1 MESTSPVARSTTLTT
16 FSSASAITR
25 LRAWALPPEPP
36 DIVILAA
43 LERTARQG
51 RSDEVRTENV
61 VERPGFVSEK
71 GGIRRGTEQPVTLVT
86 PITLARMMAKVLL
99 ERECELGLIG
109 EALDGAA
116 DGSGRLIL
124 IEGEA
129 GIGKTSLLL
138 AAEGIAADRGFAVFS
153 ARAGILERSLGF
165 GVARQLLEG
174 PLAQAT
180 GTERRAL
187 LAGAAA
193 RAAMVLEARP
203 GAGADSPPRGEEL
216 AAMHGLYWLLCN
228 LAERGPL
235 LVSVDDAQWCDEMS
249 LRWLLYLIRRVDH
262 LSVAILIAA
271 RNDEPGV
278 TQPLLGE
285 LAGEPLAELLRPD
298 ALGEEATVALLE
310 RIGGDAVEAGFGRAC
325 REWSGGNP
333 WFVVELASE
342 LADRGVEPTEA
353 AIERLRELRLE
364 SVARVTML
372 RLKRLPAAALQLA
385 RAVAVLG
392 SQAQLPEAA
401 ELARLDEAEAI
412 AACDRLVAARVLE
425 PGRPLRFVHP
435 LVRGIL
441 YESLPPTRRAAEHK
455 RAARALDR
463 AGARPEGVAVHLLES
478 APASEQWVVDAL
490 LVAAERELRRGSAP
504 SAVTLLRRAREEPP
518 SAAALPRV
526 LHQLGLAESLAAE
539 PAAEDS
545 LREALQASED
555 AVERGGIALLLGRVL
570 LRAGRTQQAVAALE
584 PVIDGLDGTELDLR
598 LQLEATLLTAA
609 MLDSRL
615 LELAA
620 ARIQALGASEEALG
634 ADSHGGRLIAAQ
646 LAWAATADGA
656 SVAVS
661 LGLAR
666 RALGEGRLVREA
678 PITPDAYLLPILML
692 ALCDELEEADSYC
705 RQALEQEGGSIP
717 ALAGT
722 LCFRAGIAL
731 GRGRLEESELLARDA
746 LRLAAEADGL
756 ALVAGLAPA
765 YLANALLE
773 RGEAAS
779 ALSVLGDPSALESSP
794 LAWSAELLFAAGRAH
809 LAAGRAREGL
819 ELLLACGRRCEAWRV
834 LNPAWL
840 PWRSQAALGLHRL
853 GEEEQA
859 LELSDE
865 ELRRARRFG
874 ARRPLGVALRARG
887 LIEGGEEGLELLAE
901 SIAVLGSSPARLERA
916 RALVALGAALRR
928 AGRRR
933 EARAPLA
940 EGLEGAERCGAM
952 PLAAEAR
959 AELAACGARPR
970 SIVRSG
976 ADALTP
982 SERRVAKM
990 AIEGLSNPE
999 IAQALFVTRATVES
1013 HLHAAYRKLGIGSRG
1028 ELRGALGDLNE
1039 PH

>member
-1 MESTSPVARSTTLTT
+1 
-16 FSSASAITR
+16 
-25 LRAWALPPEPP
+25 
-36 DIVILAA
+36 
-43 LERTARQG
+43 
-51 RSDEVRTENV
+51 
-61 VERPGFVSEK
+61 
-71 GGIRRGTEQPVTLVT
+71 
-86 PITLARMMAKVLL
+86 MAKLL
-99 ERECELGLIG
+99 EREGERELID
-109 EALDGAA
+109 EVIGAA
-116 DGSGRLIL
+116 ACGGGRLVL
-124 IEGEA
+124 LEGEA
-129 GIGKTSLLL
+129 GIGKTSLLRV
-138 AAEGIAADRGFAVFS
+138 AEGSAAACGFAVLS
-153 ARAGILERSLGF
+153 ARAGVLEHSLGF
-165 GVARQLLEG
+165 GVVRQLLEE
-174 PLAQAT
+174 PLARAT
-180 GTERRAL
+180 DREREAL

-193 RAAMVLEARP
+193 PAATVLGARP
-203 GAGADSPPRGEEL
+203 VEAADSPPQGEEL
-216 AAMHGLYWLLCN
+216 AALHSLYWLTCN

-249 LRWLLYLIRRVDH
+249 LRWLLYLARRIDS
-262 LSVAILIAA
+262 LPVAVLIAA
-271 RNDEPGV
+271 RSDEPGIS
-278 TQPLLGE
+278 QPLLGE
-285 LAGEPLAELLRPD
+285 LAAEPRAELLRPA
-298 ALGEEATVALLE
+298 ALGEEATAALLE
-310 RIGGDAVEAGFGRAC
+310 RIGGGAVEAGFGRVC

-342 LADRGVEPTEA
+342 LAERGIEPTDA
-353 AIERLRELRLE
+353 AIERLRELMPE

-372 RLKRLPAAALQLA
+372 RLKRLPAAGLELA

-392 SQAQLPEAA
+392 SNAELREAA
-401 ELARLDEAEAI
+401 ALARLDEPSAI
-412 AACDRLVAARVLE
+412 AACDRLVEARVLE

-435 LVRGIL
+435 LVRAVL

-455 RAARALDR
+455 RAAQALER
-463 AGARPEGVAVHLLES
+463 AGAQPEDVAVHLLES
-478 APASEQWVVDAL
+478 APAGEEWVVDSL
-490 LVAAERELRRGSAP
+490 RVAAERELRRGSAP
-504 SAVTLLRRAREEPP
+504 SAVALLRRACEEPP
-518 SAAALPRV
+518 SAAAMSRV
-526 LHQLGLAESLAAE
+526 LHRLGLAESLAAE
-539 PAAEDS
+539 PAAEGS
-545 LREALQASED
+545 LREALEASED
-555 AVERGGIALLLGRVL
+555 PVERGRIALLLGRVL
-570 LRAGRTQQAVAALE
+570 LRAGRSREVVAALE
-584 PVIDGLDGTELDLR
+584 PLIDSLDPAELDLR

-609 MLDSRL
+609 MLDARL

-620 ARIQALGASEEALG
+620 ARIRALGASEEALS

-705 RQALEQEGGSIP
+705 RAALEQESGSVP

-773 RGEAAS
+773 RGEEAE
-779 ALSVLGDPSALESSP
+779 ALDVLGDPSDLGSSS
-794 LAWSAELLFAAGRAH
+794 LAWSAELLFAAGRAQ
-809 LAAGRAREGL
+809 LAAGRTREGL

-840 PWRSQAALGLHRL
+840 PWRSQAALAAHRL
-853 GEEEQA
+853 GDGEQA
-859 LELSDE
+859 LELSGE

-874 ARRPLGVALRARG
+874 APRPLGAALRARG
-887 LIEGGEEGLELLAE
+887 LIEGGEEGLGLLAE
-901 SIAVLGSSPARLERA
+901 SVAVLRSSPAGLERA

-940 EGLEGAERCGAM
+940 EGLEVAVRCGAA

-970 SIVRSG
+970 SIVRRG

-982 SERRVAKM
+982 SERRVAQM
-990 AIEGLSNPE
+990 ASDGLSNPE

-1013 HLHAAYRKLGIGSRG
+1013 HLHAVYRKLGIGSRG
-1028 ELRGALGDLNE
+1028 QISDALGE
-1039 PH
+1039 SQ